1 MGRSA
6 SVWDIFVMQ
15 DFSGSLSSEKN
26 KTKKKKSDK
35 LL

>member
-6 SVWDIFVMQ
+6 SIWDTFVMQ
-15 DFSGSLSSEKN
+15 DFSGSLGSEKN
-26 KTKKKKSDK
+26 KTKKKSDK